1 MSLVSFDR
9 LDPYANA
16 QQLKFA
22 YPFLSTVGDSG
33 TNGNYTSALAAV
45 DGSLAGFSFV
55 PFPAVIGRVSVH
67 PSIIPGEVSCK
78 VAFAYDARAMYLG
91 GMGEQNGF
99 QTNDAF
105 AVAPYVARAIVR
117 GQAGGTPD
125 DAIGKLFDDVEAEFN
140 GDVLVHELILN
151 EVGGAYEAV
160 GIFYEADTDMTNG
173 GGGFDSVSAYAS
185 SPRMRG
191 LRLEQFRGPSS
202 TDALF
207 NVLDAVKTNHPDACL
222 FRTFVVWDGAQFYA
236 VAVYGKK
243 AADFYTPTAP

>member
-9 LDPYANA
+9 LDPYASA

-45 DGSLAGFSFV
+45 EGVLAGFSLV

-67 PSIIPGEVSCK
+67 PSIIHGEVSCK

-91 GMGEQNGF
+91 GMSEQNGF

-117 GQAGGTPD
+117 GEGGATPG
-125 DAIGKLFDDVEAEFN
+125 DAIKKVLNTLTTEFSAN
-140 GDVLVHELILN
+140 TLVHEIIVN
-151 EVGGAYEAV
+151 PEGGAFVAVAVAYEQ
-160 GIFYEADTDMTNG
+160 DTDMTNG

-185 SPRMRG
+185 APRVGG
-191 LRLEQFRGPSS
+191 LRWEQIAGLSS
-202 TDALF
+202 SDALF
-207 NVLDAVKTNHPDACL
+207 TVLDNVKNNDPEACL
-222 FRTFVVWDGAQFYA
+222 FRTFVIWDGAQFYA

-243 AADFYTPTAP
+243 AADFYTPLP